1 MAQVFGRILR
11 GGVRAVVAS
20 QHQEAEELQLQRD
33 LVEEE
38 HQELR
43 RQYGDQAGELAE
55 FWAGKSNFP
64 PLSCDD
70 AELPA
75 SSSEPQESTCTVPAI
90 GMGKGTTT
98 WAMVVQRPPRHLAR
112 AVPRTHDCGGAS
124 ASVEGAVVG
133 CVPCT
138 QHPPVAQSSVSS
150 GPVLR
155 NGHPH

>member
-20 QHQEAEELQLQRD
+20 QHQEAEELQLD

-64 PLSCDD
+64 PPPSAVTMQDFLHRQVSRKRARALCQPSAWARVPPPGQWLCRGPRDIS
-70 AELPA
+70 LVRC
-75 SSSEPQESTCTVPAI
+75 QGCSTLEVPAPLS
-90 GMGKGTTT
+90 KVRW
-98 WAMVVQRPPRHLAR
+98 WAARLAR
-112 AVPRTHDCGGAS
+112 NL
-124 ASVEGAVVG
+124 
-133 CVPCT
+133 
-138 QHPPVAQSSVSS
+138 
-150 GPVLR
+150 LR
-155 NGHPH
+155 WHRAACPLDQ